1 MLVSFFLSVFISA
14 SVGTPGSMYELD
26 VNGKYSDL
34 SDLDVTA
41 RLHRSASLPVAG
53 AKADGNTTDNGDA
66 EWDAWTPPELLPAV
80 FSSQKK
86 EQAKKQRQ
94 KRRATKGTP
103 SATASSP
110 SSCSSA
116 SAPNKRLKRGCAKHP
131 NYASLSDDDDGE
143 GDGDG
148 DFNYASLSDDDDFQ

>member
-1 MLVSFFLSVFISA
+1 MSFFLSVFISA
-14 SVGTPGSMYELD
+14 SVGTPGSLYELD

-53 AKADGNTTDNGDA
+53 ANVDGNTTDNGDG
-66 EWDAWTPPELLPAV
+66 ERDAWNPPDLLPAV
-80 FSSQKK
+80 FSGRMKAMMKK
-86 EQAKKQRQ
+86 RQQ

-103 SATASSP
+103 SATASSS

-116 SAPNKRLKRGCAKHP
+116 SAPNKRPKRASAKRI
-131 NYASLSDDDDGE
+131 NYAPLDDDH
-143 GDGDG
+143 
-148 DFNYASLSDDDDFQ
+148 DDDDFE